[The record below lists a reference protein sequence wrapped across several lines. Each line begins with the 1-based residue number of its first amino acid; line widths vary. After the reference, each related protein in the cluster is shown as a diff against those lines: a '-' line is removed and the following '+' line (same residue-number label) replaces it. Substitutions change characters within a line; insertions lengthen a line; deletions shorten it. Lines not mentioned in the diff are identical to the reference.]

1 MHPPELAQ
9 LELLARVDELVER
22 LSRWVEPD
30 SPWEPMNR
38 SRALVRRL
46 LQRIEGLRLRLE
58 APLVVALFGG
68 TGTGKSTLVNALVGR
83 ECTRTGRERP
93 TTMRPVLVAHPQ
105 TELELLGLPLD
116 EFEIVRDDSPILR
129 EIVLLDCPD
138 PDTTEDETPGSN
150 LGRLHRLLPHCDVLI
165 YTSTQQK
172 YRSARVGDE
181 LGQAAT
187 GCRLLF
193 VQTHAELDEDIREDW
208 RRQLADH
215 YEVPE
220 VFWVDSVR
228 ALGEQM
234 AGQRP
239 SGDFARLLDV
249 LTTQLASAQRLQIR
263 RANLVDLLHA
273 ALDHCRRHLA
283 GHWPAVEQLEAAHR
297 EQRAKL
303 TAAMTRRLSDE
314 LLASRGPW
322 ERRLIESV
330 TESWGFSPFSSMLRF
345 YNGMGNLIASF
356 GMFRA
361 RNSAQLALI
370 GALQGARW
378 LRSRREEKAAEH
390 QMERLQSFALDEA
403 LLREAHLVVAGYVRS
418 AQLDPAL
425 VEGASADNL
434 RREASRV
441 EDEFLGDAGRRL
453 DALIEDLGR
462 QNSRAGVR
470 IVYEALFGAY
480 LAFVLARVG
489 KNFFY
494 DSLVGD
500 APLLT
505 IDFYVSAGVFFALW
519 SGVLVMAFSRRLR
532 RGLTR
537 KIAALAEDLA
547 RSRVSGSEGLFPRLE
562 EACRQL
568 EVQRVRLEG
577 IASSTAAL
585 RSQIATSGALGSRLG
600 DSPVAVEM
608 TER

>member
-239 SGDFARLLDV
+239 SGDFARLQDV
-249 LTTQLASAQRLQIR
+249 LTTQLASSQRVQIR

-378 LRSRREEKAAEH
+378 LRSRREEKEAEH

-434 RREASRV
+434 RREAGRV

-462 QNSRAGVR
+462 QNSRTGVR

-494 DSLVGD
+494 DSLVGNT
-500 APLLT
+500 PLLT

-562 EACRQL
+562 EACRRL

-585 RSQIATSGALGSRLG
+585 RSQIATSGALGARLG
-600 DSPVAVEM
+600 NSPVAVEM